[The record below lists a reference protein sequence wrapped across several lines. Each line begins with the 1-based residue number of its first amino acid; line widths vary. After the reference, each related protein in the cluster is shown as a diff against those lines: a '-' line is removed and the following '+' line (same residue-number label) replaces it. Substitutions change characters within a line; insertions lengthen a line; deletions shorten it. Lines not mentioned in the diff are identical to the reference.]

1 MLIFSY
7 TGEVI
12 KKRKAKAEDIE
23 MRIIESGK
31 HKGKILAHC
40 PKEYIEWAAKHENNF
55 AKRNQWI
62 SRDAKILL
70 EKLAKEEEGRQVA
83 ASKIARLEQMA
94 ADGNFLAAMD
104 LRMAKFSVSQK
115 VTDLSTCGNLN
126 VGKPF
131 SILR

>member
-1 MLIFSY
+1 
-7 TGEVI
+7 
-12 KKRKAKAEDIE
+12 

-40 PKEYIEWAAKHENNF
+40 PKEYIEWAAKHEKNF

-83 ASKIARLEQMA
+83 ASKIERLEKLA
-94 ADGNFLAAMD
+94 AEGNFLAEMD
-104 LRMAKFSVSQK
+104 LRMAKFIVGNKVEQK
-115 VTDLSTCGNLN
+115 TTDISTKGNLY
-126 VGKPF
+126 KPF
-131 SILR
+131 SLMR